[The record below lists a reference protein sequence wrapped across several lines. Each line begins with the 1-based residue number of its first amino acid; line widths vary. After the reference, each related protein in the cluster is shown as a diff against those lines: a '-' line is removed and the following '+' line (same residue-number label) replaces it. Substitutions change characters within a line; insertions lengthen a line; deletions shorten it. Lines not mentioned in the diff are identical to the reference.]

1 MQSNTAW
8 RVVVG
13 LPAVIIAVAAGA
25 FPEYRV
31 ALVVALVIL
40 LAGAVIL
47 WLVLRNRELESDLE
61 DLKSKPSAAAA
72 PVSDG
77 RMWQDIETVE
87 LLLEGWWKSASAR
100 HFSARSTI
108 RVTASGDKR
117 FIVHLATDIVESTS
131 PRKRK
136 FRAIESSA
144 EGKNLR
150 RTFDIKAEG
159 DYAIVIEPVGN
170 ASFWV
175 KVTTELE
182 YIAGGLGANW

>member
-1 MQSNTAW
+1 
-8 RVVVG
+8 VVVG
-13 LPAVIIAVAAGA
+13 LPALIIAVAAGA

-31 ALVVALVIL
+31 MLVVALVVL

-47 WLVLRNRELESDLE
+47 WLGLRNRELETDVQDLRV
-61 DLKSKPSAAAA
+61 KASSTTP

-77 RMWQDIETVE
+77 RMWQDLETVE

-100 HFSARSTI
+100 HFPADSTI

-159 DYAIVIEPVGN
+159 DYAIVVEPLGN

-182 YIAGGLGANW
+182 YVSRGIRADW